1 MMINT
6 KMSIF
11 NRYVDP
17 FTKQIVFKKHVIDN
31 VFWDDNKSVS
41 LDDGFEN
48 KNKAE
53 IYIPHDKNDFSDY
66 VIPKRY
72 NGSNWTINVG
82 DFLIKGEVEETE
94 VTGIKELSQYDVFE
108 VMDWSNK
115 DYGSLNMWHFEVM
128 GNARGN
134 G

>member
-1 MMINT
+1 M
-6 KMSIF
+6 
-11 NRYVDP
+11 
-17 FTKQIVFKKHVIDN
+17 
-31 VFWDDNKSVS
+31 FWDDNKSVS